1 MIGVER
7 LRDWIVGAGV
17 EEGLADALTAG
28 AAGLL
33 VLGLSIAAYFLAKR
47 LVVRLVKTAIARTE
61 TLWDNKLADAGVFD
75 RLSHLVPALLLQ
87 RASDRVLVGYPAALS
102 FVDALITAYL
112 VLIGVLVIDALLTA
126 VQSIYDMQPRLSRR
140 FQINTII
147 QISKLVVYFLG
158 CIAVLAMLLGRSP
171 MVLFSS
177 LGAFTAVLMLVFR
190 DAILGFVAGI
200 QLSVNDMVRR
210 GDWIEMPSHGAD
222 GDVIE
227 VSLTTVKV
235 QNWDKTIS
243 TIPTYALVAESFK
256 NWRGMSES
264 GGRRIKR
271 SLSVD
276 MTSIRFCD
284 EEMLSRFKRIR
295 FISDYLDRRL
305 AELAPLNA
313 QFEVDEAFLVNGHH
327 LTNVG
332 TFRVYV
338 EAYLGSHPKID
349 KEMTFLVRQLA
360 PSEHGLPI
368 EIYVFSSEQD
378 WVRYEGLQ
386 ADIFDHLL
394 AVAPLFDLRV
404 FQRPSGADLRVL
416 SSAAC

>member
-1 MIGVER
+1 MER
-7 LRDWIVGAGV
+7 LRDWIVGTGI
-17 EEGLADALTAG
+17 EEGLAEAL
-28 AAGLL
+28 AAAAAWLL
-33 VLGLSIAAYFLAKR
+33 VLGISLGAYFLTKH
-47 LVVRLVKTAIARTE
+47 LVVRLVKAAIARTD
-61 TLWDNKLADAGVFD
+61 TRWDNQLADSGVFD

-87 RASDRVLVGYPAALS
+87 RAGEQVLALYPAALA
-102 FVDALITAYL
+102 FIDAVIAAYL
-112 VLIGVLVIDALLTA
+112 VLIGILVADALLTA
-126 VQSIYDMQPRLSRR
+126 VQAIYEMQARLSRR
-140 FQINTII
+140 FQIKTVV
-147 QISKLVVYFLG
+147 QVSKLVVYFLG

-190 DAILGFVAGI
+190 DSILGFVAGI

-210 GDWIEMPSHGAD
+210 GDWIEMPAHGAD
-222 GDVIE
+222 GDVID

-243 TIPTYALVAESFK
+243 TIPTHALVAESFK

-271 SLSVD
+271 ALSID

-284 EEMLSRFKRIR
+284 EEMLKRFKRIR
-295 FISDYLDRRL
+295 FISDYLDRKL
-305 AELAPLNA
+305 EEFTLHNA
-313 QFEVDEAFLVNGHH
+313 QYEVDEAFLVNARN

-332 TFRVYV
+332 TFRAYV
-338 EAYLGSHPKID
+338 EAYLRNHPKID
-349 KEMTFLVRQLA
+349 QDMTFLVRQLA

-368 EIYVFSSEQD
+368 EIYVFSRDQD
-378 WVRYEGLQ
+378 WVRYETLQ

-404 FQRPSGADLRVL
+404 FQQPSGADLRAL
-416 SSAAC
+416 SPAAG

>member
-1 MIGVER
+1 MER
-7 LRDWIVGAGV
+7 LRDWIVGTGI
-17 EEGLADALTAG
+17 EEGLAEAL
-28 AAGLL
+28 AAAAAWLL
-33 VLGLSIAAYFLAKR
+33 VLGISLGAYFLTKR
-47 LVVRLVKTAIARTE
+47 LVVRLVKAAIARTD
-61 TLWDNKLADAGVFD
+61 TRWDNQLADSGVFD

-87 RASDRVLVGYPAALS
+87 RAGEQVLALYPAALA
-102 FVDALITAYL
+102 FIDAVIAAYL
-112 VLIGVLVIDALLTA
+112 VLIGILVADALLTA
-126 VQSIYDMQPRLSRR
+126 VQAIYEMQARLSRR
-140 FQINTII
+140 FQIKTVV
-147 QISKLVVYFLG
+147 QVSKLVVYFLG

-171 MVLFSS
+171 MMLFSS

-190 DAILGFVAGI
+190 DSILGFVAGI

-210 GDWIEMPSHGAD
+210 GDWIEMPAHGAD
-222 GDVIE
+222 GDVID

-243 TIPTYALVAESFK
+243 TIPTHVLVAESFK

-271 SLSVD
+271 ALSID

-284 EEMLSRFKRIR
+284 EEMLERFKRIR
-295 FISDYLDRRL
+295 FISDYLDHKL
-305 AELAPLNA
+305 EEFALHNA
-313 QFEVDEAFLVNGHH
+313 QYKVDEAFLVNARN

-332 TFRVYV
+332 TFRAYV
-338 EAYLGSHPKID
+338 EAYLRNHPKID
-349 KEMTFLVRQLA
+349 QDMTFLVRQLA

-368 EIYVFSSEQD
+368 EIYVFSRDQD
-378 WVRYEGLQ
+378 WVRYETLQ

-404 FQRPSGADLRVL
+404 FQQPSGADLRAL
-416 SSAAC
+416 SPAAG